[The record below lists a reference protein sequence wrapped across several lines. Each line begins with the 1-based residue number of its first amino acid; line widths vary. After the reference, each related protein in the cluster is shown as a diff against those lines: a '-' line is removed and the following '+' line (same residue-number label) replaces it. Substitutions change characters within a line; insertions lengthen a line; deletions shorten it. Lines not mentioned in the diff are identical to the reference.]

1 MTFFAIQFLSFL
13 LFFYFYE
20 FVYLFILLIIKNIF
34 FAFLFSFL
42 PYTFQLKY
50 TEKDRKLDL
59 LSYKKLK
66 KYCIFIVKVFSINRI
81 L

>member
-34 FAFLFSFL
+34 TFLFSFL